1 MVLCNPCVG
10 PSRRIKV
17 YLLLLPICT
26 EPKSAPKAMTFF
38 PMLLSVNENSERES
52 IPMPSSLYLN
62 ISGLA
67 YLVRFTDPN
76 KQLFNVKSV
85 FKFRNHG
92 LSV

>member
-1 MVLCNPCVG
+1 
-10 PSRRIKV
+10 
-17 YLLLLPICT
+17 
-26 EPKSAPKAMTFF
+26 
-38 PMLLSVNENSERES
+38 MLLSVNENSERES